1 MNSFLKIFKY
11 TELIDIC
18 ISFPAFSIFAFVEY
32 FVAAAN
38 MGYYWTLVSDLP
50 NEEIIVRQPL
60 TLSATVAN
68 GQSCSTPLM
77 ENSAIINDTNNGH
90 HTIKDK
96 KDL

>member
-1 MNSFLKIFKY
+1 M
-11 TELIDIC
+11 C

-90 HTIKDK
+90 HTIKEK